1 MRHILLSFLCLA
13 FLSQLEAQPLRGQ
26 TTTNQKLETAEAQL
40 AKKDYYQALEWYE
53 KYYKEERDLAV
64 AKQIADLH
72 FLLRDYNKATR
83 WYKRVVER
91 KSRKKPNPFLP
102 EIRYVYGRTLKMNGN
117 YPDAIEEL
125 TLYISESEDP
135 VNIARA
141 KREIEGAR
149 LAQSMQPD
157 MEVSLVNAGKKVN
170 TKSSE
175 YSPLLA
181 SKDEMYFTAMR
192 EDKIKELGSRD
203 NDYHSKLFLSKRGE
217 DGWEEAMEAGGVNIN
232 REGYHTGNISFSR
245 DGQRMYF
252 TRATLEG
259 NVLMESKL
267 YYSDKGDEGW
277 APANEVP
284 GINGDYII
292 RQPAAGELFGNEV
305 IYFASNM
312 DGGYGGYDL
321 YYATRQGDGFT
332 SPVNLGD
339 IVNTDMDEESPYFV
353 DGNLYFSSEGHP
365 GLGGFDIFKSEWNG
379 SVWSGPMNLGKPYNS
394 MVDDLYYSI
403 DKDGYNGTLVS
414 NREGGKSLKGK
425 TCCTD
430 IWELTK
436 EEVVL
441 DLQALTFAD
450 GKPLNGA
457 SVQLVE
463 MTNNTMGMTND
474 KTSEASHI
482 FGFPLKSE
490 MAYMVIGSKEGFVS
504 DTLQFNTVG
513 ITSSNSFEQKLNLE
527 FIPPPPPPKQEPE
540 EPVYEEYTANEPIE
554 LGNIFYDFD
563 DAKILTESESDLA
576 YLAELMNKY
585 PDMVIEL
592 SSHTDSQGLS
602 NYNKK
607 LSQRR
612 ATSAKDWLVQRGIVT
627 ERIQDVG
634 YGETQIR
641 NQCVNG
647 VKCEDDEH
655 RYNRRTE
662 FKIIAGPT
670 SIQIEKKRLKK
681 N

>member
-1 MRHILLSFLCLA
+1 MKYIFLSFLCFA
-13 FLSQLEAQPLRGQ
+13 FLYQVEAQPLRGQ
-26 TTTNQKLETAEAQL
+26 TTTQQKLETAEAQL

-64 AKQIADLH
+64 AKQIADLQ
-72 FLLRDYNKATR
+72 FLLRDYEKAAR

-91 KSRKKPNPFLP
+91 RSRKKPNPFLP
-102 EIRYVYGRTLKMNGN
+102 EVRYVYGRTLKMTGN
-117 YPDAIEEL
+117 YPDAIEAL

-141 KREIEGAR
+141 KREIEGAK
-149 LAQSMQPD
+149 LAQTMQPD
-157 MEVSLVNAGKKVN
+157 LEVSLVNAGKKVN

-192 EDKIKELGSRD
+192 EDKIKELGAKD
-203 NDYHSKLFLSKRGE
+203 NDYHSKLFLSRRGE
-217 DGWEEAMEAGGVNIN
+217 EGWEEAMEAGGVNIN

-252 TRATLEG
+252 TRASLEG
-259 NVLMESKL
+259 NVLNESKL
-267 YYSDKGDEGW
+267 YYSDKGGEGW
-277 APANEVP
+277 SPANEVS
-284 GINGDYII
+284 GINGDFII

-305 IYFASNM
+305 MYFVSNM
-312 DGGYGGYDL
+312 EGGYGGYDL
-321 YYATRQGDGFT
+321 YYATRQGDGFS

-339 IVNTDMDEESPYFV
+339 VVNTDMDEESPYYV

-365 GLGGFDIFKSEWNG
+365 GIGGFDIFKSEWNG
-379 SVWSGPMNLGKPYNS
+379 SVWSSPMNLGKPYNS

-403 DKDGYNGTLVS
+403 DKEGYSGTLIS
-414 NREGGKSLKGK
+414 NREGGGKSLKGK

-430 IWELTK
+430 IWELSK
-436 EEVVL
+436 EELVL
-441 DLQALTFAD
+441 DLQALTFSE
-450 GKPLNGA
+450 GKPLNGVN
-457 SVQLVE
+457 VQLVE
-463 MTNNTMGMTND
+463 MTNNTLGLTND
-474 KTSEASHI
+474 KTNEASNN

-490 MAYMVIGSKEGFVS
+490 MAYMVIGSKEGFIA

-513 ITSSNSFEQKLNLE
+513 ITTSTSYEQKLNLDPV
-527 FIPPPPPPKQEPE
+527 PPPPPVVE
-540 EPVYEEYTANEPIE
+540 EPVYEEYTTNEPIE

-563 DAKILTESESDLA
+563 DAEILSASEPDLI

-602 NYNKK
+602 GYNKK

-612 ATSAKDWLVQRGIVT
+612 ATSAKDWLVQRGIVET
-627 ERIQDVG
+627 RIQDVG

-647 VKCEDDEH
+647 VKCDDDEH

-662 FKIIAGPT
+662 FKIVAGPT